1 MSVSRR
7 NLSVTDAYGGLL
19 ERLLPRLEAML
30 LRRLEQLE
38 ERVAGHEASHGLSN
52 ARRATPFCKTRRP
65 AATEL
70 SAGQA
75 SVIVLGARLQS
86 DQRYCR
92 ALIERVAAVLRARWA
107 RR

>member
-1 MSVSRR
+1 MSFIRR
-7 NLSVTDAYGGLL
+7 NLSVAGAYGGLL
-19 ERLLPRLEAML
+19 ERLLPRLEGTL

-38 ERVAGHEASHGLSN
+38 ERVARHEASHGFSN
-52 ARRATPFCKTRRP
+52 AKPRNPFCKTRRP
-65 AATEL
+65 VAAEL

-75 SVIVLGARLQS
+75 SIIVLGARLQS

-92 ALIERVAAVLRARWA
+92 ALIERVAAVLRARRA

>member
-1 MSVSRR
+1 MSVLRR
-7 NLSVTDAYGGLL
+7 NLSVSGAYGGLL
-19 ERLLPRLEAML
+19 ERLLPRLEGTL

-38 ERVAGHEASHGLSN
+38 DRVARHEAGHGFSN
-52 ARRATPFCKTRRP
+52 AKPATPFCKTRRP
-65 AATEL
+65 AAAEL

-75 SVIVLGARLQS
+75 SVIVLGARLRS